1 MTIFEQLQAFT
12 PFNEQE
18 ASDRRLML
26 QYAGL
31 FSDLLTRDNEM
42 AHLTASCLSLIHI

>member
-18 ASDRRLML
+18 ASDRRLLPLLMHV
-26 QYAGL
+26 L
-31 FSDLLTRDNEM
+31 FG
-42 AHLTASCLSLIHI
+42 